1 MVYGATQVVEALAP
15 SAAGKDVFEF
25 GCGTGRNLARLEA
38 AGAASVSGC
47 DLSEGMLTQA
57 RARSAR
63 ANVFR
68 HDMTE
73 PLPVPDESVDL
84 ALCCLALEHVEAL
97 RAPLG
102 EARRVLR
109 PGGALHLI
117 EIHPFLSLGGLA
129 AHFADGDE
137 EVQMPTVAHRFADYL
152 NAFAAEALEVRRCTE
167 WRPRDFAPPVPPKVL
182 KRGPDRPL
190 LVEFWLQ
197 KRR

>member
-1 MVYGATQVVEALAP
+1 
-15 SAAGKDVFEF
+15 
-25 GCGTGRNLARLEA
+25 
-38 AGAASVSGC
+38 
-47 DLSEGMLTQA
+47 
-57 RARSAR
+57 
-63 ANVFR
+63 
-68 HDMTE
+68 
-73 PLPVPDESVDL
+73 VPDASVDL

-97 RAPLG
+97 RAPLA

-109 PGGALHLI
+109 PGGALHVI
-117 EIHPFLSLGGLA
+117 EIHPFLSFGVLA

-137 EVQMPTVAHRFADYL
+137 EVQMPTVAHRFADFL

-197 KRR
+197 KRG